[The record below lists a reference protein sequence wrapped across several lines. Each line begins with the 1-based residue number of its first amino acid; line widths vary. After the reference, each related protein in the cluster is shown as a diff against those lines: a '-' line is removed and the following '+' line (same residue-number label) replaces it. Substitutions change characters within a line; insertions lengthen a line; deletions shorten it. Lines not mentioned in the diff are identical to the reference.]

1 MRNGAAL
8 NHPHIVRFF
17 GASVQR
23 GSEPYLC
30 ILLEFAAGGT
40 LEADIRR
47 QRQAGRRYEG
57 DVVRRWVTQL
67 ALAVCYMHS
76 RNILHGDL
84 SAGDLAVRMS
94 MPCVDNCRS
103 EQTKYSLYC
112 ASEVLLLRT
121 HVGRSIRQGFL

>member
-47 QRQAGRRYEG
+47 QRQAGRRYECE
-57 DVVRRWVTQL
+57 VINKWVTQL
-67 ALAVCYMHS
+67 ALAVSYMHS
-76 RNILHGDL
+76 RNMLHGDL
-84 SAGDLAVRMS
+84 SAGDVVLRMS
-94 MPCVDNCRS
+94 MSCIENCGIER
-103 EQTKYSLYC
+103 TKCSLHC
-112 ASEVLLLRT
+112 ASDVLFISQINA
-121 HVGRSIRQGFL
+121 GAS